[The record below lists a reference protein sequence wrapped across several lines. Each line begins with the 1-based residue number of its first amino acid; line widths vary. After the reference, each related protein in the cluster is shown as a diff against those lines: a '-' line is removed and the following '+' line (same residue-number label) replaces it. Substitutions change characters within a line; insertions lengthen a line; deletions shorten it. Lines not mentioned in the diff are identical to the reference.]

1 MSENPAEFSVPQGG
15 KPGKVQALAIMT
27 LIDGILNIVVV
38 GLGWGLGIL
47 GSIIGTAGVGIFM
60 LICCPIPIYAIVLG
74 ILEIIAA
81 TKLLPEPAK
90 VQEFPKYLA
99 IMQIVNVITG
109 GILSIVAGI
118 LALVFANDPEVV
130 AYFQSIEIAPSEP
143 ESYNL

>member
-1 MSENPAEFSVPQGG
+1 MSGNPVEFSAPQGG
-15 KPGKVQALAIMT
+15 KPGKIQALAIMT

-38 GLGWGLGIL
+38 GLGWSIFIL
-47 GSIIGTAGVGIFM
+47 GTVLGTFGAGFFV
-60 LICCPIPIYAIVLG
+60 LICCPVPIYAIVLG

-90 VQEFPKYLA
+90 VKEFPKYLA

-109 GILSIVAGI
+109 GILSIVTGI

-130 AYFQSIEIAPSEP
+130 AYFQSVEIAPSEP
-143 ESYNL
+143 GI

>member
-1 MSENPAEFSVPQGG
+1 MSESPAEFSAPLRG

-38 GLGWGLGIL
+38 GLGWILGII
-47 GSIIGTAGVGIFM
+47 GGIVGTAGVGFFI
-60 LICCPIPIYAIVLG
+60 LVCCPVPIYAIVLG

-99 IMQIVNVITG
+99 IMQIINIISG
-109 GILSIVAGI
+109 SILSIVTGI

-130 AYFQSIEIAPSEP
+130 AYFQSVEIVPAEP
-143 ESYNL
+143 EL

>member
-1 MSENPAEFSVPQGG
+1 MSENPATFSVPQGG

-27 LIDGILNIVVV
+27 LIDGILNIVVI
-38 GLGWGLGIL
+38 GFGWLLGIL
-47 GSIIGTAGVGIFM
+47 GGIVGTAGLGFFV

-90 VQEFPKYLA
+90 TNEFPQYLA
-99 IMQIVNVITG
+99 IMQIINVISG
-109 GILSIVAGI
+109 GMLSIVTGI

-130 AYFQSIEIAPSEP
+130 AYFQTVEVPPSES
-143 ESYNL
+143 EF